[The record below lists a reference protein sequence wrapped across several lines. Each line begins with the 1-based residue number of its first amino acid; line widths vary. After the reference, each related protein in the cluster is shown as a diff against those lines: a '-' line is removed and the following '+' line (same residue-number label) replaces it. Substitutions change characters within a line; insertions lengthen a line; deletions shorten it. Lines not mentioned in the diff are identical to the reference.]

1 MGMFLMVDIDT
12 VVIIVLEDLMDY
24 GDVFDGWQ

>member
-24 GDVFDGWQ
+24 GDVFDG